1 MSVNIF
7 CFKLMSILLNIF
19 QPQKLMNKPRKQR
32 TYFRKKRQN
41 GLEKKLGCKFIEIN
55 TSNAKKDYDTDYEV
69 SKLQTFISK
78 FKEKNKTKRKQNKK
92 TRRRNKKIKTSVNK
106 LKCISCQKCFTK
118 LQTMK
123 NTKSKIKPIKSR
135 RELRSNVLFG
145 V

>member
-1 MSVNIF
+1 MWIYFVLNWCLFYWIF
-7 CFKLMSILLNIF
+7 FSHRNWWT
-19 QPQKLMNKPRKQR
+19 KPRKQR
-32 TYFRKKRQN
+32 TYFWKKRQN
-41 GLEKKLGCKFIEIN
+41 ALEKKLGCKFIENN

-78 FKEKNKTKRKQNKK
+78 FKEKNKTKRKQNKR

-135 RELRSNVLFG
+135 KESRSNVLFG

>member
-1 MSVNIF
+1 
-7 CFKLMSILLNIF
+7 
-19 QPQKLMNKPRKQR
+19 MNKPRKQR

-92 TRRRNKKIKTSVNK
+92 TRRRNKKVKTSVNK